1 MRDCF
6 RFASWLVPLLLLA
19 CSAHE
24 PAPVAIPGTGSA
36 EQPVASTANAAAAL
50 PTTSTGAL
58 NGTSWQLV
66 RFTGGDGA
74 RLVPDD
80 GMKYTLQF
88 GSDGHV
94 AVRLDCNR
102 GSGSWQEPS
111 AGMLELGP
119 MAMTRAACP
128 PGSMH
133 DQIVRQWPY
142 VRSYVI
148 RDGHLFLALMADGGI
163 YEFTALSAPADA
175 PATATLTNTYWK
187 LMTLDG
193 AAVTPAPGAREIH
206 LILQLAQQR
215 VSGFG
220 GCNRLMGG
228 YLLDGGQLSFSQLAG
243 TMMAC
248 ERDSMDTEQRF
259 HAMLQKVAR
268 WRVDGEKLD
277 LLDVSG
283 ATLAQFESRYMQ

>member
-1 MRDCF
+1 MHEGF
-6 RFASWLVPLLLLA
+6 RIASRLAPLLLLA
-19 CSAHE
+19 CATGAVRPAATAGAASRAAPTPTASAL
-24 PAPVAIPGTGSA
+24 PGT
-36 EQPVASTANAAAAL
+36 V
-50 PTTSTGAL
+50 
-58 NGTSWQLV
+58 WQLV

-74 RLVPDD
+74 SLVPDD
-80 GMKYTLQF
+80 GQKYTLQF
-88 GSDGHV
+88 DSDGHI

-102 GSGSWQEPS
+102 GSSTWREPQ
-111 AGMLELGP
+111 AGTLELGP
-119 MAMTRAACP
+119 MALTRAACP
-128 PGSMH
+128 PASMH
-133 DQIVRQWPY
+133 DQMVRQWPY
-142 VRSYVI
+142 IRSYVI

-163 YEFTALSAPADA
+163 YEFMPLSAPADA

-193 AAVTPAPGAREIH
+193 AAITPAPGAREIH

-248 ERDSMDTEQRF
+248 DRDSMDTEQRF

-277 LLDVSG
+277 LLDDSG